1 MEKEMNTMQWKERLV
16 LAIERL
22 KEVPGEYQGAAGLR
36 EYFEEAAAFLLP
48 QLEVAV
54 SRENVADKM
63 ALAAEQSTDD
73 MAREIETKEKSCRT
87 NQSKESYLRP
97 AWACYRLGEP
107 MGKLLSA
114 VYAELHTLTESPYG
128 SPLWNGV
135 IRAELFL
142 EIYSTFLYEQEE
154 NKACPSV
161 EEIRKILYWYAFDY
175 VDEAVEACVDA
186 LQKHQISLR
195 WPGLLQE
202 PWLCGS
208 SLIFEKGTLVWW
220 MALHNEDIALILDKA
235 YIARRQEALQTAL
248 LHQME
253 GSGDK
258 TLISERVS
266 ALENAFL
273 SQDQNNY
280 RETKDIIQ
288 GTGNKKD
295 RKILLSREQRH
306 LWTQYMRN
314 ALELLKE
321 HYK

>member
-36 EYFEEAAAFLLP
+36 EYFEEAAAFLMP

-135 IRAELFL
+135 IRAELFWR
-142 EIYSTFLYEQEE
+142 F
-154 NKACPSV
+154 
-161 EEIRKILYWYAFDY
+161 
-175 VDEAVEACVDA
+175 
-186 LQKHQISLR
+186 
-195 WPGLLQE
+195 
-202 PWLCGS
+202 
-208 SLIFEKGTLVWW
+208 
-220 MALHNEDIALILDKA
+220 
-235 YIARRQEALQTAL
+235 TAL
-248 LHQME
+248 FCMNRKRIKPVLLWKKL
-253 GSGDK
+253 GRSC
-258 TLISERVS
+258 
-266 ALENAFL
+266 
-273 SQDQNNY
+273 
-280 RETKDIIQ
+280 
-288 GTGNKKD
+288 TG
-295 RKILLSREQRH
+295 
-306 LWTQYMRN
+306 MR
-314 ALELLKE
+314 LTM
-321 HYK
+321 